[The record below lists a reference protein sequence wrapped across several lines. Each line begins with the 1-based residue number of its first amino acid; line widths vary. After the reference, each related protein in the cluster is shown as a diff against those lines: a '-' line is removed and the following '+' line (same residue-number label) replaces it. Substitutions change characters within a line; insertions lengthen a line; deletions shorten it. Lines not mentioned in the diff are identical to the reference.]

1 MTENVASPVK
11 PLAFISLRLKLL
23 VGFTVV
29 FSVVFA
35 GAYLWFYQYSTE
47 RALNRIRQDL
57 EDTLRGTIHGVNGN
71 DFQSLARE
79 GKADASGV
87 PSTDPRYL
95 QHQTWLDN
103 VVHVEPR
110 AIAYTYVLATEPD
123 TVLWVG
129 DSSRTSLPHVGYEPS
144 KFLDAYTPGAG
155 SVILQGLKTDT
166 INMEGYADD
175 WGKWVSGY
183 GPIKN
188 DAGEIVGA
196 VGIDFDA
203 TYVVNVQEGIRNS
216 MVASFGITYG
226 TLFLLVFLISRVFTR
241 PIANL
246 TKAAERIGEG
256 QYDQDLTALHRSRFP
271 DEIASLAQVFEIMV
285 GKVYQREQAL
295 LRQVEELKIEVD
307 ESKRQKQVSEIVDSG
322 FFQDLREKARE
333 MRERRK
339 DKLDSDVPDA

>member
-11 PLAFISLRLKLL
+11 FISLRRKLL
-23 VGFTVV
+23 AGFSLV
-29 FSVVFA
+29 FIVVFA
-35 GAYLWFYQYSTE
+35 GAFAWFYQYSTE
-47 RALNRIRQDL
+47 RALSRIQQDL
-57 EDTLRGTIHGVNGN
+57 EDTLRGTIQGINGN
-71 DFQSLARE
+71 DFQSLAQE
-79 GKADASGV
+79 GKADATGV

-110 AIAYTYVLATEPD
+110 AIAYTYVLAPEPD
-123 TVLWVG
+123 TVRWVG
-129 DSSRTSLPHVGYEPS
+129 DSSRTSLPHAGYEPS
-144 KFLDAYTPGAG
+144 KFLDSYTPGAG
-155 SVILQGLKTDT
+155 SVILQGLQLDT
-166 INMEGYADD
+166 INMEGYEDD

-188 DAGEIVGA
+188 AAGETVGA

-216 MVASFGITYG
+216 VVVSFVITYG
-226 TLFLLVFLISRVFTR
+226 TLFLLMFLVSQFFTR
-241 PIANL
+241 PITNL
-246 TKAAERIGEG
+246 TKAAELIGEG
-256 QYDQDLTALHRSRFP
+256 KYDQDLTTLRGGRFP
-271 DEIASLAQVFEIMV
+271 DEIATLAQVFEIMV
-285 GKVYQREQAL
+285 AKVYQREQAL

-339 DKLDSDVPDA
+339 DKSDSSLPDA

>member
-1 MTENVASPVK
+1 MTENAASPVK
-11 PLAFISLRLKLL
+11 PGTFISLRRKLL
-23 VGFTVV
+23 FGFSLV
-29 FSVVFA
+29 FIVVFA
-35 GAYLWFYQYSTE
+35 GAYYWFYQYSTD
-47 RALNRIRQDL
+47 RALSRIRQDL
-57 EDTLRGTIHGVNGN
+57 EDTLRGTIEGVNGN
-71 DFQSLARE
+71 DFQLLARE

-87 PSTDPRYL
+87 PANDPRYL

-110 AIAYTYVLATEPD
+110 AIAYTYVLASEPD

-129 DSSRTSLPHVGYEPS
+129 DSSRTSLPHAGYEPS

-155 SVILQGLKTDT
+155 SVILQGLQVDT
-166 INMEGYADD
+166 INMEGYKDD

-203 TYVVNVQEGIRNS
+203 TYVVNVQDGIRNS
-216 MVASFGITYG
+216 VVASFSITYG
-226 TLFLLVFLISRVFTR
+226 LLLLLMFLVSEFFTR
-241 PIANL
+241 PIRNL
-246 TKAAERIGEG
+246 TKVAELIGEG
-256 QYDQDLTALHRSRFP
+256 QYDQDLTTLRGGRFP

-295 LRQVEELKIEVD
+295 LRQVAELKIEVD
-307 ESKRQKQVSEIVDSG
+307 ESKRQKQVSEIVDTG

-339 DKLDSDVPDA
+339 DRSDRNLSDA